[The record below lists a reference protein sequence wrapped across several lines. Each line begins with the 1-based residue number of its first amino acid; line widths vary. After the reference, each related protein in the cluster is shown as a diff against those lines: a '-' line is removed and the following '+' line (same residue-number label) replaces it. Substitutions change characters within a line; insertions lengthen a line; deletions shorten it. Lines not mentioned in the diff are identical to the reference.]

1 MKRSVIAIVLSAAL
15 LVSVTS
21 CRRQPVESSVETLPR
36 ITGTTAVTETSAPA
50 ETFPYYNLND
60 MYIEDVENALL
71 AAAGSGEPIIEYSY
85 DLEENHAI
93 GLLDGRTFS
102 YHIMEENPD
111 VFGGFNIFLFDPSN
125 ETFQSLQV
133 GDSIQISYAF
143 NDEIITGDQVVT
155 AINGDYIFSAWETP
169 RGGGYNSTAPFAC
182 EEIQSAYEL
191 FVSMDSQ

>member
-21 CRRQPVESSVETLPR
+21 CRRQPVETSGETLPR
-36 ITGTTAVTETSAPA
+36 ITGTTAVSETSEPA

-71 AAAGSGEPIIEYSY
+71 EAAGSGEPIIEYSY

-93 GLLDGRTFS
+93 GLLDGRTYS

-111 VFGGFNIFLFDPSN
+111 VFGGFNIFLFDPAN
-125 ETFQSLQV
+125 ETFQGLQV
-133 GDSIQISYAF
+133 GDSIQISYLF

-155 AINGDYIFSAWETP
+155 AINGDYVFSAWETP
-169 RGGGYNSTAPFAC
+169 RGGGYNVTAPFAC
-182 EEIQSAYEL
+182 QEIQSAYEL

>member
-21 CRRQPVESSVETLPR
+21 CRRQPVETSGETLPR
-36 ITGTTAVTETSAPA
+36 ITGTTAVSETSEPA
-50 ETFPYYNLND
+50 ETFPYYNLNE

-71 AAAGSGEPIIEYSY
+71 EAAGSGEPIIEYSY

-93 GLLDGRTFS
+93 GLLDGRTYS

-111 VFGGFNIFLFDPSN
+111 VFGGFNIFLFDPAN
-125 ETFQSLQV
+125 ETFQGLQV
-133 GDSIQISYAF
+133 GDSIQISYLF

-155 AINGDYIFSAWETP
+155 AINGDYVFSAWETP

-182 EEIQSAYEL
+182 QEIQSAYEL